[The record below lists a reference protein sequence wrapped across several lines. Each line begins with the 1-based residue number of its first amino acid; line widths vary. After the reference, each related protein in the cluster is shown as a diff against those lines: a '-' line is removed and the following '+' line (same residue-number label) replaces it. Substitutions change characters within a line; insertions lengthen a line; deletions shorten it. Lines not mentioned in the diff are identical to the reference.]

1 MQADY
6 SVLMEFA
13 KTDRQREIVAALV
26 QCGSTRKAAQHLG
39 LNHRSVDHAVRG
51 IKRRA
56 TASGVGLHFTSGS
69 PAIPIPD
76 GLRVKGTSTLRKLED
91 GTIQWVKTRED
102 FEALQAEREAAAKA
116 FFAEYPPVCAP
127 ACIPSDD
134 TDIIPWFMIGDA
146 HLGMVAWA
154 REVGH
159 SFDLGIGARELLHA
173 FKMLVDWA
181 PAAQRCVINDLGDF
195 THYENFRAE
204 TEASGHRLDADGR
217 FPKMVEVVASVLR
230 QMIDYALTK
239 YQYVDVI
246 INQGNHSRTNDIH
259 FRVAINWA
267 YSASGRVT
275 ALDNSGVFIPYR
287 MGNTLVITHHSDKAT
302 GPKLADAVLTTYR
315 DLLRECEYVYV
326 DTGHTHHRHVAKEYG
341 LIQIETWNNLS
352 PNDAHHHN
360 AGWRSK
366 QSMACVVRSRKHGEL
381 TRCRVPIEMVWEG
394 LRAAFGG
401 EVLTSE
407 PRPYVYSV

>member
-1 MQADY
+1 MDYAD
-6 SVLMEFA
+6 LIEFA
-13 KTDRQREIVAALV
+13 ITERQIEVLNTLVA
-26 QCGSTRKAAQHLG
+26 QGSTRKAAVALG
-39 LNHRSVDHAVRG
+39 VCKNSVDSVLKAC
-51 IKRRA
+51 KTRA
-56 TASGVGLHFTSGS
+56 TQAGVGAHFQSGS
-69 PAIPIPD
+69 PAHPIPL
-76 GLRVKGTSTLRKLED
+76 GLRLKGTSTLRKLED

-102 FEALQAEREAAAKA
+102 FEALEAERAAAAKA
-116 FFAEYPPVCAP
+116 FFAEYPPVSAP
-127 ACIPSDD
+127 ACQPSDE
-134 TDIIPWFMIGDA
+134 TDIIPWFQIGDA

-159 SFDLGIGARELLHA
+159 SFDLDIGAREVLQA
-173 FKMLVDWA
+173 FKMLVDRA

-217 FPKMVEVVASVLR
+217 FPKMVEIVASVLR

-302 GPKLADAVLTTYR
+302 GAKLADAVLTGYR

-366 QSMACVVRSRKHGEL
+366 QCMSCVVRSRKHGEVE
-381 TRCRVPIEMVWEG
+381 RYRVPIEMVWER

-401 EVLTSE
+401 QVSTSE